1 MIERV
6 DHIGIAVRNA
16 DEAAARYALL
26 GLAPAGSEIVRT
38 EGVRIAFLDVG
49 GTRIE
54 LLEPTDDTGPV
65 AKFLRDR
72 GEGVHHVAFGVRD
85 IEAAMSEAS
94 ARGFRVVDERPR
106 TGHGGRKVAFI
117 HPRSAHGVLLEFVQE

>member
-1 MIERV
+1 MERV

-16 DEAAARYALL
+16 EEAAARYALL
-26 GLAPAGSEIVRT
+26 GLVREGSEVVRT
-38 EGVRIAFLDVG
+38 EGVRIQFLEVG

-65 AKFLRDR
+65 ARFLRER
-72 GEGVHHVAFGVRD
+72 GEGVHHVAFAVRN
-85 IEAAMSEAS
+85 IEEAMSEARE
-94 ARGFRVVDERPR
+94 RGFRVVDEKPR

-117 HPRSAHGVLLEFVQE
+117 HPRSAYGVLLEFVEM